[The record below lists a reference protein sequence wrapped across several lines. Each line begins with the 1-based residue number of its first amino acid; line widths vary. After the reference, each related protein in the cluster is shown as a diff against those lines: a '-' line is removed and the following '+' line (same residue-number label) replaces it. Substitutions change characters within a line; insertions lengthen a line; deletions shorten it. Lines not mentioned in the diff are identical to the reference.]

1 MCGEAE
7 RRKPRRSIFINQR
20 GLLRRLN
27 TVRIASYPPQGK
39 EKKAMKLPQNPRV
52 WYLLIVCS
60 TLLITLFLTRN
71 SFCEIRYKD
80 GPLEV
85 VALMAYESGK

>member
-1 MCGEAE
+1 
-7 RRKPRRSIFINQR
+7 
-20 GLLRRLN
+20 
-27 TVRIASYPPQGK
+27 
-39 EKKAMKLPQNPRV
+39 MKLPQNPRV

>member
-1 MCGEAE
+1 M
-7 RRKPRRSIFINQR
+7 SDNI
-20 GLLRRLN
+20 
-27 TVRIASYPPQGK
+27 RIASYPPQGK
-39 EKKAMKLPQNPRV
+39 EKKAMKLPRTAAI

-60 TLLITLFLTRN
+60 TLLVTLFLTRN

>member
-1 MCGEAE
+1 M
-7 RRKPRRSIFINQR
+7 
-20 GLLRRLN
+20 
-27 TVRIASYPPQGK
+27 
-39 EKKAMKLPQNPRV
+39 
-52 WYLLIVCS
+52 VCS
-60 TLLITLFLTRN
+60 TLLITLSLTRN

>member
-1 MCGEAE
+1 MRQKEESPEGQCLLTNEAY
-7 RRKPRRSIFINQR
+7 S
-20 GLLRRLN
+20 RRLD
-27 TVRIASYPPQGK
+27 TVRVASYPPQGK

-60 TLLITLFLTRN
+60 TLLVMLFLTRN